1 MSDARRLPLAVLVS
15 GNGSNLQALL
25 DAAARG
31 DIHVEPRLVVSD
43 RPAAYA
49 LERAARAGVATR
61 VLDARGHPDRASYD
75 ATLDELLGASGA
87 ELVALAGFMRI
98 LSPGIVQRWAGRMLN
113 VHPALLPSY
122 RGLHTHR
129 RVLAA
134 GERVHGASVHFV
146 TEELDGGPV
155 VVQARVP
162 VLDDDDEARLAARVL
177 RLEHRIYPLA
187 VGWFAS
193 GRLALRAGRAFL
205 DGVALETPVSYE
217 AHELVGDLVT

>member
-1 MSDARRLPLAVLVS
+1 MSGASPLPLAVLVS

-31 DIHVEPRLVVSD
+31 EIGVSTRVVVSD
-43 RPAAYA
+43 QPNAHA
-49 LERAARAGVATR
+49 LERAARSGVAAR
-61 VLDARGHPDRASYD
+61 VLEVRGYPDRASYD
-75 ATLDELLGASGA
+75 AALGALLEAYGVR
-87 ELVALAGFMRI
+87 LVALAGFMRI
-98 LSPGIVQRWAGRMLN
+98 LGPALVQRWSGRMLN
-113 VHPALLPSY
+113 IHPALLPSY

-162 VLDDDDEARLAARVL
+162 VLAGDDEARLSARVL
-177 RLEHRIYPLA
+177 RVEHRIYPLA

-193 GRLALRAGRAFL
+193 GRLELRGGKACL
-205 DGVALETPVSYE
+205 DGSVLEEPVIY
-217 AHELVGDLVT
+217 DVTEPTGEQLA

>member
-1 MSDARRLPLAVLVS
+1 MSGSRPLPLAVLVS

-31 DIHVEPRLVVSD
+31 EIHAEPRVVVSD
-43 RPAAYA
+43 QPAAYA
-49 LERAARAGVATR
+49 LERARHAGVAAR
-61 VLDARGHPDRASYD
+61 VLEAGGYADRASYD
-75 ATLDELLGASGA
+75 SALGEILDSCGV

-113 VHPALLPSY
+113 IHPALLPRY

-129 RVLAA
+129 RALAA

-162 VLDDDDEARLAARVL
+162 VLNGDDEARLAARVL
-177 RLEHRIYPLA
+177 RVEHRIYPLA

-193 GRLALRAGRAFL
+193 GRLELRDGRPHL
-205 DGVALETPVSYE
+205 DGVALNAPVSYD
-217 AHELVGDLVT
+217 ARDLLGELAT

>member
-1 MSDARRLPLAVLVS
+1 MSGAGPLPLAVLVS

-31 DIHVEPRLVVSD
+31 EIGVEPRVVVSD
-43 RPAAYA
+43 QPNAHA
-49 LERAARAGVATR
+49 LERAARAGVPTR
-61 VLDARGHPDRASYD
+61 VIEACGHPDRASYD
-75 ATLDELLGASGA
+75 AALGALLEGYDVG
-87 ELVALAGFMRI
+87 LVALAGFMRI
-98 LSPGIVQRWAGRMLN
+98 LGPAIVQRWSGRMLN
-113 VHPALLPSY
+113 IHPALLPRH

-162 VLDDDDEARLAARVL
+162 VLAGDDEARLSARVL
-177 RLEHRIYPLA
+177 RVEHRIYPLA

-193 GRLALRAGRAFL
+193 GRLELRDGKPRL
-205 DGVALETPVSYE
+205 DGSALNEPVIYD
-217 AHELVGDLVT
+217 ATELLGEPVT

>member
-1 MSDARRLPLAVLVS
+1 MSGSRPLPLAVLVS
-15 GNGSNLQALL
+15 GNGSTLQALL

-31 DIHVEPRLVVSD
+31 EIDVEPRVVVSD
-43 RPAAYA
+43 QPAAYA
-49 LERAARAGVATR
+49 LERAARAGVAAR
-61 VLDARGHPDRASYD
+61 VLEARGYADRASYD
-75 ATLDELLGASGA
+75 AALGEILDSCGVG
-87 ELVALAGFMRI
+87 LVALAGFMRI

-113 VHPALLPSY
+113 IHPALLPCY

-129 RVLAA
+129 RALAA

-162 VLDDDDEARLAARVL
+162 VLDGDDEALLAARVL
-177 RLEHRIYPLA
+177 RVEHRIYPLA

-193 GRLALRAGRAFL
+193 GRLELRDGRPYL
-205 DGVALETPVSYE
+205 DGAALSEPVTYE
-217 AHELVGDLVT
+217 ARDLLGELVT

>member
-1 MSDARRLPLAVLVS
+1 MSGFRPLPLAVLVS

-31 DIHVEPRLVVSD
+31 EIHVEPRVVVSD
-43 RPAAYA
+43 RPGAYA
-49 LERAARAGVATR
+49 LERAARAGVGAR
-61 VLDARGHPDRASYD
+61 VLEARDYADRASYD
-75 ATLDELLGASGA
+75 AALGELLDASGA
-87 ELVALAGFMRI
+87 ELVALAGFMRV
-98 LSPGIVQRWAGRMLN
+98 LSPCIVQRWAGRMLN
-113 VHPALLPSY
+113 IHPALLPSY

-155 VVQARVP
+155 VVQARTP
-162 VLDDDDEARLAARVL
+162 VLDGDDETQLAARVL
-177 RLEHRIYPLA
+177 RVEHRIYPLA

-193 GRLALRAGRAFL
+193 GRLELRDGRPHL
-205 DGVALETPVSYE
+205 DGVALDAPVSYDARE
-217 AHELVGDLVT
+217 LLGELVT